1 MANSEVEEEQRREK
15 EIAGKGERER
25 ERAGGK
31 LPLLPQRGAYAEIL
45 LKKRTHSN
53 WKKLCLGPLLFGS
66 LGTGS
71 G

>member
-15 EIAGKGERER
+15 EISGKGERER

-31 LPLLPQRGAYAEIL
+31 LPLLLQRGAYAEIL
-45 LKKRTHSN
+45 LKKRTHSD
-53 WKKLCLGPLLFGS
+53 WKKLCLGPLLFAS

-71 G
+71 